1 MLMTVIGWLGMAQ
14 YLSAFLLLS
23 LNIIGKNRLYY
34 LLNASGCLLL
44 VIYSVSIS
52 SYQIA
57 VINLVWLI
65 VSLLACYNRV
75 PSPSLFDSRMF
86 AGVVIG
92 LLLGDLI
99 AYYSNAHQLA
109 IDILGWLSVWLYLA
123 AYWLLLNHRMSI
135 NHYRYVNVLA
145 PMAILPVLYMDHNW
159 PNFTSNSIWLVVAL
173 AGIVKARL
181 CAPASRQQESVTVE

>member
-1 MLMTVIGWLGMAQ
+1 MTVIGWLGMAQ
-14 YLSAFLLLS
+14 YLSAFVLLS
-23 LNIIGKNRLYY
+23 LNIIEKDRLYY

-75 PSPSLFDSRMF
+75 PDLSLFDSRVF

-92 LLLGDLI
+92 LLLGDVI

-123 AYWLLLNHRMSI
+123 AYWLLLNHRMSV
-135 NHYRYVNVLA
+135 NYYRYVNVLA
-145 PMAILPVLYMDHNW
+145 PMAILPVLYMDQNW

-181 CAPASRQQESVTVE
+181 CAPTPRQQESVTIE